1 MQKSLFTKYFTAC
14 AAMIIVSITVLGALF
29 LAFAAQY
36 FKLDRQNTLER
47 NVQHAVT
54 LTQQSVIQ
62 DNGQDKLDSSIMA
75 PGFSILSKAT
85 DADIFFVNT
94 KGQTLYCTQQADCPH
109 TTYLIPESVMNQV
122 KNGQEFSELG
132 NLGGIYESQYYTVG
146 LPVVIDGTYIGAVFS
161 SSSADSLA
169 VFLTEM
175 LKMFVVSACAVLLLS
190 CVIIYFITRN
200 MVKPL
205 RVMAKAAQDFGKG
218 DFSKRV
224 QVSQFDEMGQL
235 AIAFNNMAN
244 SLSTL
249 ESMRRSFI
257 ANVSH
262 ELKTPMT
269 TISGFID
276 GILDGTIPED
286 KRDHYLKIVSQEVK
300 RLSRLVRSMLNIAR
314 IEAGEMKIS
323 PIRFDLNE
331 TILNVLFT
339 FEQRIE
345 EKQLEVRG
353 LSTEKFYV
361 EADPDLIH
369 QVIYN
374 LVENAVK
381 FVNDGGYLEFTY
393 NDDGHKVFVSIKNS
407 GQGISKE
414 EIAHI
419 FDRFYKSDKS
429 RSLDKTGV
437 GLGLYIVKSIIN
449 LHSGDIMVR
458 STEGEYAEF
467 AFTLPSAKPERA
479 SLRRSRDIEKEP
491 EIPVGSK
498 SRKQEETPSLPEG
511 DDHPDSGVC

>member
-36 FKLDRQNTLER
+36 FKLDKQNMLER
-47 NVQHAVT
+47 NVQHAVL
-54 LTQQSVIQ
+54 LTQQSIVQ
-62 DNGQDKLDSSIMA
+62 DEDGQDKLDSSVMA
-75 PGFSILSKAT
+75 PGYYILSKAT
-85 DADIFFVNT
+85 DANIFFVNT
-94 KGQTLYCTQQADCPH
+94 KGKTLLCTEQGDCPH
-109 TTYLIPESVMNQV
+109 MTYLIPDSVMNQV
-122 KNGQEFSELG
+122 KADRFVELG
-132 NLGGIYESQYYTVG
+132 NLGGVYQGQYYTVG
-146 LPVVIDGTYIGAVFS
+146 IPVIIDGTYIGAVFA

-175 LKMFVVSACAVLLLS
+175 LKIFVVSACAVLLLS
-190 CVIIYFITRN
+190 CIIIYFITRN

-205 RVMAKAAQDFGKG
+205 RVMANAAQNFGKG
-218 DFSKRV
+218 DFSQRV

-249 ESMRRSFI
+249 ESMRRSFV

-276 GILDGTIPED
+276 GILDGTIPEE
-286 KRDHYLKIVSQEVK
+286 KRDHYLQIVSQEVK

-314 IEAGEMKIS
+314 IEAGEMKIV
-323 PIRFDLNE
+323 PTRFDLNE

-381 FVNDGGYLEFTY
+381 FVNDGGYLEFTCK
-393 NDDGHKVFVSIKNS
+393 DDGHKVFVGIKNS

-458 STEGEYAEF
+458 STEGEYAQF
-467 AFTLPSAKPERA
+467 AFTLPSAKPVKPERVA
-479 SLRRSRDIEKEP
+479 ARRPRDTKGQEAP
-491 EIPVGSK
+491 PV
-498 SRKQEETPSLPEG
+498 LPESER
-511 DDHPDSGVC
+511 DSNTGNF